1 MIDVEA
7 LGAKADLCFAPYGI
21 GGELH
26 ATWQEDHD
34 LRPYLQKFAA
44 LVLEE
49 AARVCEQNAWSNSAT
64 PLLGPELGSVKCAA
78 LIRALKPS

>member
-7 LGAKADLCFAPYGI
+7 LAKAAGLLWAGRDVWDGP
-21 GGELH
+21 E
-26 ATWQEDHD
+26 
-34 LRPYLQKFAA
+34 
-44 LVLEE
+44 
-49 AARVCEQNAWSNSAT
+49 AWSNEAT